1 MRKVLAA
8 LSSRGGIIL
17 TGAVVGTGAVLL
29 TVFGNPGNM
38 GICVACFTRD
48 IAGALGMHRAAA
60 VQYLRPEIPAFILG
74 SFLAALLA
82 GEWKPRGGSAP
93 LVRFFL
99 GFLAMIGAL
108 VFLGCPWRAYLR
120 LAGGD
125 GNAIFGIAGLVTGI
139 LGGIGFLKRG
149 YSLGRS
155 RPLPKAAGFILPI
168 LALVLLAL
176 LIAAP
181 LFGQDA
187 AGAPTGPIFFSKSGP
202 GSQAAPVLIA
212 LGIGLLIG
220 FLAQRTRFCTVGAV
234 RDLVLFKDP
243 HLFFG
248 VLALVIAAFL
258 SNLAFGLFKP
268 GFEKQ
273 AVSHTNQLWNFGGMV
288 LSGLAFTLAG
298 GCPGRQI
305 FLSGEGDTDAGIFF
319 LGMLVGAGFS
329 HTFNLASSAA
339 GPSPYGPAAVVIGL
353 VLCGA
358 VGLSFKEA

>member
-155 RPLPKAAGFILPI
+155 RPMPKAAGFILPI

-181 LFGQDA
+181 LFGRDA

-248 VLALVIAAFL
+248 VLALVLAAFL

-298 GCPGRQI
+298 G
-305 FLSGEGDTDAGIFF
+305 
-319 LGMLVGAGFS
+319 
-329 HTFNLASSAA
+329 
-339 GPSPYGPAAVVIGL
+339 
-353 VLCGA
+353 
-358 VGLSFKEA
+358 